1 MSERMTDK
9 RLAEFIRN
17 FKSEMPIMYV
27 AEIGELLVALKA
39 ERNRI
44 AELEAQIEAVKK
56 VRDTLMEYSLP
67 EDDPEDPDLELA
79 ENVVKDLNQALKDS
93 GVGDE

>member
-1 MSERMTDK
+1 MSACNCLT
-9 RLAEFIRN
+9 AT
-17 FKSEMPIMYV
+17 
-27 AEIGELLVALKA
+27 
-39 ERNRI
+39 
-44 AELEAQIEAVKK
+44 AELKAQIEAVKK

>member
-1 MSERMTDK
+1 MSEQSTLEKLEGLEDAWRGYHLGDI
-9 RLAEFIRN
+9 AGAAIE
-17 FKSEMPIMYV
+17 
-27 AEIGELLVALKA
+27 
-39 ERNRI
+39 RI

-93 GVGDE
+93 GGG